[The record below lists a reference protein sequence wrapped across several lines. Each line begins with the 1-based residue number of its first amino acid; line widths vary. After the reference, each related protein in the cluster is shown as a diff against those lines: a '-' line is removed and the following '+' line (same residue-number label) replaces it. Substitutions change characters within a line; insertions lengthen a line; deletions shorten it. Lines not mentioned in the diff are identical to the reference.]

1 MSYLVLPWSFM
12 YFILLCTGIINL
24 SMNILAP
31 SLPKLLKHGF
41 MIFLGGYVLE
51 SSYVEQIFVK
61 ITVASQELPR
71 KRPGI
76 PGKNSYYLSQF
87 FTDMNRINTYFQ
99 A

>member
-51 SSYVEQIFVK
+51 SSYVEQICVK
-61 ITVASQELPR
+61 IMVASHELPR
-71 KRPGI
+71 KKAWDSREKFILFKSVFYG
-76 PGKNSYYLSQF
+76 YE
-87 FTDMNRINTYFQ
+87 
-99 A
+99 